1 MWLVYRLLLPHMPHV
16 TFFLFCATNS
26 NSSYRQWIRHSIIAV
41 ASANWVF
48 FLFSDYRGYK
58 ARKDVSKLKTIAAK
72 METKRVYFLQQVRI
86 LINVFENASCS
97 KQNSLFW
104 WIFFS
109 FYKEHFTVNVL
120 CYWGMFLLYLKL
132 IEYGYN
138 RKLFW
143 NEKSMTL
150 LWVLIKWG
158 ASFNDF
164 QLAIARVE

>member
-1 MWLVYRLLLPHMPHV
+1 MTSLPAVTSTQATCYFLSFLCNKFKFLLQPMDQ
-16 TFFLFCATNS
+16 TFNNCSCFCKLS
-26 NSSYRQWIRHSIIAV
+26 
-41 ASANWVF
+41 F

-72 METKRVYFLQQVRI
+72 METKRIYFLQQVRI

-120 CYWGMFLLYLKL
+120 CYWGMFRLYLKL

-158 ASFNDF
+158 ASLTIFN
-164 QLAIARVE
+164 